1 MKPELWGDVER
12 LYYAALEQPAD
23 QRAAFVSAACADN
36 DELRH
41 EVAGLLDYDEQAAQ
55 FIETAAIAVVARKL
69 ADDQRFTTPSRS
81 LVGSKVGAYEVL
93 SQLGRGGMSEVYLAL
108 DPRLGRKVALKFLP
122 TVFSEET
129 VSIRRLEQEAR
140 SLSALNHPNI
150 VTIHEIGR
158 DSGEHYIVEEFV
170 DGPTLRQ
177 KMAEAP
183 SRKMPVARTIE
194 IAAQIAD
201 ALAVAHETGVT
212 HRDVKPENVMVRPD
226 GIVKILDFGLA
237 KLTEEQRWDGKAEG
251 RKENDPA
258 IGLSPRGPVIP
269 SQSDSDF
276 VMGTPRYMSPEQ
288 ARGQKVDA
296 RTDVFSLGVVMYE
309 MIAGKPPFDGVNPQ
323 EMIGSIVNQKPQSL
337 ATVAPEA
344 PGEMKELERI
354 IFKCLSKDRDA
365 RYPSA
370 RSLANELHHLKEF
383 VTSQSIA
390 PAQSLS
396 KSAVTPRWLMVTI
409 TALIVLTAALGYAIF
424 SRSKPGEKDQIKTLA
439 VLPFKPI
446 TREKEE
452 NYLGLGIADTIITKV
467 SQVKGLVVRPTSS
480 VRRYVSQEADA
491 LQVAREQHVDAV
503 LDGTLQHDG
512 DRLRVSVNLLQTSD
526 GASLWSD
533 QFDLSS
539 TEIFGLQ
546 DKVAHQVV
554 ERLHYRISAAEQ
566 KSIAKQSTVNLA
578 AYDSY
583 TKAMFYLADR
593 GVFPAQRG
601 PSDRAIELFRKAV
614 ELDPNYAL
622 AHTQLGYAYA
632 HNAIWFEDN
641 PALLESAKRELQI
654 AEELDPQLAEIYVAR
669 STIFWSQ
676 HEGYKFEEA
685 IRGLRHAQQIDP
697 NAGHFE
703 LAELYAHLG
712 FDEWRRE
719 MELALEL
726 DPTNEFIKGTYAM
739 FYIINAQPEE
749 ALAVQKRLYNAGPDA
764 LYYLTKKMGKEAA
777 PLIEKSYR
785 KQPDNQV
792 ARLFYALSLA
802 LQGKFQEAE
811 ALIPVILEN
820 ARVNPGYH
828 HFTHIITR
836 IYALE
841 GKREEAVRWLRM
853 TAREGY
859 PNYLAFQRDPYLED
873 IRNHPAFVQL
883 MEELK
888 TRWEHCRREIE

>member
-1 MKPELWGDVER
+1 MEPELWEEVER
-12 LYYAALEQPAD
+12 LYHAALERPAEE
-23 QRAAFVSAACADN
+23 REAFLDAACAGQ
-36 DELRH
+36 DELRR
-41 EVAGLLDYDEQAAQ
+41 EVVALLAYDGRASRFIESSAIEVVAKGLAGTAIAEVPSGLLSG
-55 FIETAAIAVVARKL
+55 K
-69 ADDQRFTTPSRS
+69 
-81 LVGSKVGAYEVL
+81 KVGAYEIVAP
-93 SQLGRGGMSEVYLAL
+93 LGRGGMSEVYLAL
-108 DPRLGRKVALKFLP
+108 DPRLGRKVAIKILP
-122 TVFSEET
+122 PEFTEDAER
-129 VSIRRLEQEAR
+129 IRRLEQEAR
-140 SLSALNHPNI
+140 STSALNHPNI
-150 VTIHEIGR
+150 VTIHEIGQ
-158 DSGEHYIVEEFV
+158 EANAHYIVEEFV
-170 DGPTLRQ
+170 DGQTLRQ
-177 KMAEAP
+177 RMTDAP
-183 SRKMPVARTIE
+183 SNRMNSSEAVV

-201 ALAVAHETGVT
+201 ALAVAHEAGIT
-212 HRDVKPENVMVRPD
+212 HRDIKPENVMVRRD
-226 GIVKILDFGLA
+226 GIVKVLDFGLA
-237 KLTEEQRWDGKAEG
+237 KLTEARKSEFGIRDEEAETLKLSLQANPPYAI
-251 RKENDPA
+251 RNPQLTDP
-258 IGLSPRGPVIP
+258 GVVL
-269 SQSDSDF
+269 
-276 VMGTPRYMSPEQ
+276 GTPRYMSPEQ
-288 ARGQKVDA
+288 ARGEKVDA

-309 MIAGKPPFDGVNPQ
+309 MIAGRPPFDGVNVLDVVGA
-323 EMIGSIVNQKPQSL
+323 ILNQKPQPL
-337 ATVAPEA
+337 APLAPEA
-344 PGEMKELERI
+344 PGELERI
-354 IFKCLSKDRDA
+354 IFKCLNKEREA

-370 RSLANELHHLKEF
+370 RGLTNELHHLKELIA
-383 VTSQSIA
+383 SQSIA
-390 PAQSLS
+390 PTQSLS
-396 KSAVTPRWLMVTI
+396 KSAVTSRWLMVTI

-452 NYLGLGIADTIITKV
+452 NYLGLGIAGAIITKV

-491 LQVAREQHVDAV
+491 LQVAREQQVDAV

-512 DRLRVSVNLLQTSD
+512 DRLRVSVNLLRTSD

-546 DKVAHQVV
+546 DKVARQVV

-578 AYDSY
+578 AYDYY

-593 GVFPAQRG
+593 GVFPAQRA
-601 PSDRAIELFRKAV
+601 PSDRAIELFRKAI
-614 ELDPNYAL
+614 ELDPSYAL

-685 IRGLRHAQQIDP
+685 IRELRHAQQIDP